1 MKYLLRDAAAYCF
14 SPIEA
19 ERRRI
24 QLRRL
29 SRQSPL
35 TPSQRAR
42 KRKRQGRRR
51 LRDYYDSASYRH
63 AITRAVAAMNAERL
77 REDPSA
83 TKIEDW
89 SPNQLQHA
97 AATEIRRKFGLEA
110 AQVVLGHSSADI
122 TQVYTERNQKLA
134 AEVIKQIG

>member
-42 KRKRQGRRR
+42 KRKRNGRRR

-97 AATEIRRKFGLEA
+97 AATEIRRKF
-110 AQVVLGHSSADI
+110 VLGHSSADI

>member
-1 MKYLLRDAAAYCF
+1 
-14 SPIEA
+14 
-19 ERRRI
+19 
-24 QLRRL
+24 
-29 SRQSPL
+29 
-35 TPSQRAR
+35 
-42 KRKRQGRRR
+42 
-51 LRDYYDSASYRH
+51 
-63 AITRAVAAMNAERL
+63 MNAERL